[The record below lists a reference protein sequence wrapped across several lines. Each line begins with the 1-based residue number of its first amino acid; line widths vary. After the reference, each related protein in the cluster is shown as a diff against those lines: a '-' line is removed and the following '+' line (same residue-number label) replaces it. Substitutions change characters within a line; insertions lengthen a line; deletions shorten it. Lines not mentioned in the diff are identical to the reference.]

1 VPRSWLG
8 ASLTGGANAT
18 LQHVFSGGPAERAG
32 LAGGDA
38 IVAIDGV
45 RASVEAIERMLG
57 RRRAGE
63 AIPVHA
69 FRRDELIATTVTLDE
84 APKDTC
90 WLALDATAGAEA
102 RARLDAWLG
111 PDG

>member
-1 VPRSWLG
+1 
-8 ASLTGGANAT
+8 
-18 LQHVFSGGPAERAG
+18 
-32 LAGGDA
+32 
-38 IVAIDGV
+38 
-45 RASVEAIERMLG
+45 MLG

-69 FRRDELIATTVTLDE
+69 FRRDELIVTTLTLDE

-90 WLALDATAGAEA
+90 WLTLDATAGAEA
-102 RARLDAWLG
+102 RARRDAWLG